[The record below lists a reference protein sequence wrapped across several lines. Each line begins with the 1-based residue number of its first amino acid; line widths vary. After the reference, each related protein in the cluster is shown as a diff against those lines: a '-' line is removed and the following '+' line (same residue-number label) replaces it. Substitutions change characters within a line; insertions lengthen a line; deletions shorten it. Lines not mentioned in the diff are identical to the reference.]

1 MASLGLGDLV
11 CRGARYRSH
20 WPLLASEGQ
29 VSCHQLPCSW
39 RLEKVRGTHLALG
52 GRLEGLIQ
60 GWGRVLCGLSCKQ
73 RFRSLCSPGPNLAPS
88 PSAHTC

>member
-1 MASLGLGDLV
+1 MEGSLPESRLPGRGTSQVSTLGTTTTWQGGPRHMASLGLGDLV

-52 GRLEGLIQ
+52 GE
-60 GWGRVLCGLSCKQ
+60 
-73 RFRSLCSPGPNLAPS
+73 A
-88 PSAHTC
+88 